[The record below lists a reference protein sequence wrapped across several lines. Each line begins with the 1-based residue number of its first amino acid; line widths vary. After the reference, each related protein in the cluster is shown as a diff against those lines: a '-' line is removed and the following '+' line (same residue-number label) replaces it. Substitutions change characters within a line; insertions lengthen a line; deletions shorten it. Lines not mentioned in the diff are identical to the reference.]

1 MTTILSVLLWVTG
14 ALIVVAALIA
24 GYFAYVTRRIA
35 AQAEK
40 LVPAA
45 GKFID
50 IDGNR
55 IHYVDAGEG
64 PPIVFVHGLGAQL
77 LQFRHPLF
85 DKFDGYRLI
94 ALDRPGAGYSVRAS
108 GASARLTEQ
117 ARVVSRFIEALG
129 LDRPLLVGHSLG
141 GMIAL
146 TAALEHPQ
154 SISGI
159 ALLAPLTR
167 YQDTVPPEFK
177 ALYIRSPLKRW
188 LMANTMAIPTAMK
201 YAPQTLAFVFGPQQP
216 HEDYLIKGGGWAGLR
231 PSHFY
236 GAVSDF
242 TAIELDLPA
251 LEKRYGEISMPA
263 GILFGTEDRV
273 LGYERH
279 GLSMKGTIPGLET
292 EILDGIG
299 HMPHYAATDRV
310 AAFIKRIADRAF
322 GSSRR

>member
-1 MTTILSVLLWVTG
+1 MAFLSLLLWVLVGLFVLAT
-14 ALIVVAALIA
+14 LIV
-24 GYFAYVTRRIA
+24 GYFAYATRRIA
-35 AQAEK
+35 AQSEK

-55 IHYVDAGEG
+55 IHYVDQGEG
-64 PPIVFVHGLGAQL
+64 PPILFVHGLGAQL

-94 ALDRPGAGYSVRAS
+94 AMDRPGAGYSVRAR

-117 ARVVSRFIEALG
+117 ARVINRFIDSLG
-129 LDRPLLVGHSLG
+129 LEKPLLVGHSLG
-141 GMIAL
+141 GLVAL
-146 TAALEHPQ
+146 TTALEHPRA
-154 SISGI
+154 ISGI

-188 LMANTMAIPTAMK
+188 LMANTLAIPTSLK
-201 YAPQTLAFVFGPQQP
+201 YAPQTLAFIFGPQP
-216 HEDYLIKGGGWAGLR
+216 PDDDYLIKGGGWVGLR

-242 TAIELDLPA
+242 TAIEQDMPT

-279 GLSMKGTIPGLET
+279 GLGMEGAIPGLEI
-292 EILDGIG
+292 EILHGVG
-299 HMPHYAATDRV
+299 HMPHYVAAEKV

-322 GSSRR
+322 SSRG